1 MEYVIDAKKQ
11 PLGRLASKVA
21 QLLQGKQH
29 PDYLPHNPGKDR
41 VIVKNAS
48 QIVVTGRKA
57 EQKIYYRHTGYMGH
71 LRERVYKEFFAQSP
85 EKVLELA
92 VKRMLPQ
99 NYLKQNR
106 LNRLTIEK

>member
-1 MEYVIDAKKQ
+1 MQHVLDAKNQ
-11 PLGRLASKVA
+11 RLGRLASKIA
-21 QLLQGKQH
+21 QILQGKMT
-29 PDYLPHNPGKDR
+29 PDYQPRNPGKDS

-48 QIVVTGRKA
+48 QIIVTGKKA

-71 LRERVYKEFFAQSP
+71 LRERVYKEFFAKYP

-99 NYLKQNR
+99 NYLKQKRMNR
-106 LNRLTIEK
+106 LIIEK